1 VNDKT
6 ITCPFCGLACDDLLV
21 SASGVD
27 ARGCEKGARGFARAA
42 TGERAHAVAG
52 APASFESAVTAAASL
67 LRGSRSPLFHGLAA
81 DVHGIR
87 AILALADRVGGI
99 VDHRNSAP
107 LLASLAV
114 ARATGWVTATFG
126 EVANRADFI
135 LFVGADPAR
144 NFPRFHERLV
154 RNRAP
159 LYRQRAPD
167 VAYLGPPEFAP
178 EPALASLQAIAQPT
192 DLLGSLGLLAAVLRG
207 RAVPNVPPPIAA
219 IGERLAAAQYGAIVW
234 DVSAFAAEEAELAVE
249 LLARM
254 LQHLNL
260 KSRCVGLPLGGS
272 ENGIGAAQAALWQ
285 SGWPLRVGFGDGP
298 PSHDPWRF
306 DGARRL
312 ASGEADAVVWVAAL
326 VADPPPATAAPV
338 VAIVAD
344 DVELATPAA
353 VELRVGIPGIDHDG
367 EIIRGDTVIALPLAA
382 ARPSPR
388 PGVAEAARAILA
400 ALEGS
405 A

>member
-6 ITCPFCGLACDDLLV
+6 ITCPFCGLACDDLHV
-21 SASGVD
+21 SPSGVD
-27 ARGCEKGARGFARAA
+27 ARGCGKGARGFARAA
-42 TGERAHAVAG
+42 TGERPHNVAGEPVSFENAVA
-52 APASFESAVTAAASL
+52 AAASL
-67 LRGSRSPLFHGLAA
+67 LRRSRSPLFHGLAA

-87 AILALADRVGGI
+87 AILALADRVGGV
-99 VDHRNSAP
+99 VDHRNSTL
-107 LLASLAV
+107 LLANLAV

-135 LFVGADPAR
+135 LLVGADPAR

-154 RNRAP
+154 RNPAP
-159 LYRQRAPD
+159 LYRERVPD

-178 EPALASLQAIAQPT
+178 APGLASLQALVQRE
-192 DLLGSLGLLAAVLRG
+192 DVLGSLGLLATVLRS
-207 RAVPNVPPPIAA
+207 RAPPNVPAPVAA
-219 IGERLAAAQYGAIVW
+219 IGERLVAARYGAIVW
-234 DVSAFAAEEAELAVE
+234 DVSAFAPEEAELAVE

-260 KSRCVGLPLGGS
+260 KSRCVGLPVGGS
-272 ENGIGAAQAALWQ
+272 ENGVGAAQATLWQ

-298 PSHDPWRF
+298 PRHDPWRF
-306 DGARRL
+306 DGARVL
-312 ASGEADAVVWVAAL
+312 VSDEADAVVWVAAL
-326 VADPPPATAAPV
+326 VAEPPPVIAAPV
-338 VAIVAD
+338 VAIVAH
-344 DVELATPAA
+344 DVELAVPAA

-367 EIIRGDTVIALPLAA
+367 EVIRGDTVIALPLAA

-388 PGVAEAARAILA
+388 PGVADAARAILT
-400 ALEGS
+400 ALEAG